1 MPDMTIAGS
10 QCLQHQVCWTN
21 PHLPTRIC
29 YYQISDL
36 MCIMKL
42 KLCLPLAFM
51 LSDETVGVKGA
62 AGRERNDQEETAK
75 RGTKGRPRVLGK
87 SSL

>member
-1 MPDMTIAGS
+1 
-10 QCLQHQVCWTN
+10 
-21 PHLPTRIC
+21 
-29 YYQISDL
+29 
-36 MCIMKL
+36 
-42 KLCLPLAFM
+42 M